1 MFRHIFN
8 NNSYVKRQQTPR
20 KRKKI
25 EPLNENNDETEDV
38 NDIIVDMGQQLSDLK
53 QLINLTLFDEIL
65 DSIDEDI
72 SKEETRSNNNELPI
86 FTRSNTVQ
94 HERSIQ
100 EPKVHRRQSVDVL
113 RASRKAVLNR
123 PYLPEV
129 KYLPEVNIKHL
140 ESINEASIFIEPHK
154 KMTRAQMATIKAEN
168 RMKSPCKQGNV
179 FRKK

>member
-72 SKEETRSNNNELPI
+72 SIEEIRLNNNDSPPAKSSLP
-86 FTRSNTVQ
+86 TAANSAPTQTMR
-94 HERSIQ
+94 
-100 EPKVHRRQSVDVL
+100 
-113 RASRKAVLNR
+113 NR
-123 PYLPEV
+123 P
-129 KYLPEVNIKHL
+129 
-140 ESINEASIFIEPHK
+140 
-154 KMTRAQMATIKAEN
+154 Q
-168 RMKSPCKQGNV
+168 
-179 FRKK
+179 